1 MPRTV
6 NVNYVTKEVKILL
19 HDSETES
26 LAAATAIAAAAEAQE
41 AKDVVVDNLQDSLD
55 AIDAKTETEKTEL
68 DNYTDTKKTE
78 ISSFA
83 TEELQ
88 PYVTAAAASA
98 QQADTTATA
107 LTTFLETKETLTAP
121 AVDTTLYVTG
131 AAADAKATGNA
142 IKSTKAEMSLFGVDD
157 LLWDNCHPESS
168 TGKGVTWTVDNV
180 NKKVTVVGTATGTT
194 LVNFYSTAAGDTG
207 FPSWLQKGKEYYF
220 YLDTDSRVVLQ
231 IFYYINGAS
240 HIISIQGH
248 QKVTIPETADNDR
261 FVIRLAI
268 VSPNLGSVNTVV
280 RPFISEAPSLY
291 DINNR
296 IDTEV
301 MKKLNGV
308 GIPPNTDL
316 DTLKDSGFS
325 YLSTYA
331 NYVNCPLANNQQ
343 GIIRI
348 YNTGT
353 MVTQFVNGTINSD
366 QYVRRYY
373 YNTDVWSDWASN
385 FTDITKLDK
394 TEASL
399 FGVQDLLWSG
409 ANFDQGKT
417 LTVNDVTFSTSTDDR
432 TISVT
437 GTASAATTFYRIFY
451 DGSTVMS
458 TLEKGKKY
466 IAHINA
472 DNVYLRIYY
481 NDGNTSHLVVN
492 TNTMQEF
499 TIPND
504 AVRTTIRLDVLE
516 GIAVNEIVRP
526 FISEA
531 MSLQELTE
539 NAQQGKKSL
548 KIIFLGHSTMQDGL
562 TYVPWILQ
570 NVAPE
575 LELTMGLGY
584 KSGTNASGATG
595 YLAGFDDPSY
605 TFDIY
610 SVYTPGASA
619 WVNSY
624 DSVTVKQALDD
635 KEWDVV
641 VPLESILSTGGKIPS
656 DDITHFASLGV
667 LIDKIISY
675 LGRPIKIG
683 AFFNHNRYATN
694 SNVPLETADTFTDG
708 IEQYKTYVWEA
719 YASQFIFP
727 NFTAYW
733 NARGTTLDQYGNAEW
748 HHMLADYAHYQE
760 GIGCYL
766 GSCSS
771 ALTILDIAG
780 ITNKSILG
788 EQTRP
793 DMDWVTSHNIPG
805 QNYGTGEHI
814 VVGIS
819 DENCLIAQKC
829 AIMAHK
835 FPWEISTIN

>member
-1 MPRTV
+1 MAITPSDFS
-6 NVNYVTKEVKILL
+6 KIW
-19 HDSETES
+19 
-26 LAAATAIAAAAEAQE
+26 
-41 AKDVVVDNLQDSLD
+41 
-55 AIDAKTETEKTEL
+55 
-68 DNYTDTKKTE
+68 
-78 ISSFA
+78 
-83 TEELQ
+83 
-88 PYVTAAAASA
+88 ASN
-98 QQADTTATA
+98 ADTPEYTFSEANYLKGWDFVGNLPPTRAQWNAIQKRTDEKMKYVFDNFGAPLVANTVADMTEQNRVYVYTGSEAGYTAGHWYYWNGSAWTDGGVYNSN
-107 LTTFLETKETLTAP
+107 TVQVDPTLTIS
-121 AVDTTLYVTG
+121 G
-131 AAADAKATGNA
+131 AAADAKATGDA
-142 IKSTKAEMSLFGVDD
+142 IKSTQAEMSLFGIDD
-157 LLWDNCHPESS
+157 LLWDNCHPKSI

-180 NKKVTVVGTATGTT
+180 NKKVTVVGTAIGTT

-240 HIISIQGH
+240 HTISIQGH
-248 QKVTIPETADNDR
+248 QKVTIPATADNDK

-268 VSPNLGSVNTVV
+268 PSTNLGSVDTVV

-291 DINNR
+291 EINNR
-296 IDTEV
+296 IDAEV
-301 MKKLNGV
+301 MKKLDV
-308 GIPPNTDL
+308 GTVPANTDL
-316 DTLKDSGFS
+316 NTLKDTGFA
-325 YLSTYA
+325 YLSTNYS
-331 NYVNCPLANNQQ
+331 YVNYPLANDQQ

-353 MVTQFVNGTINSD
+353 MVTQFVNGTKTPD

-373 YNTDVWSDWASN
+373 YTTDNWSDWVSD
-385 FTDITKLDK
+385 FTDVTKLDK

-399 FGVQDLLWSG
+399 FGVQDVLWSG

-417 LTVNDVTFSTSTDDR
+417 YTKNDVTFTTNTDDR
-432 TISVT
+432 TISIV
-437 GTASAATTFYRIFY
+437 GTASASNTFYRIFY
-451 DGSTVMS
+451 DGSTVMP

-466 IAHINA
+466 IAHINSE
-472 DNVYLRIYY
+472 NVYIKVYY
-481 NDGNTSHLVVN
+481 ADGNGTSHTAVN
-492 TNTMQEF
+492 TKTTQEF

-504 AVRTTIRLDVLE
+504 AIRTFIRLDVLN
-516 GIAVNEIVRP
+516 GVTVNEIVRP

-539 NAQQGKKSL
+539 SISQKEL
-548 KIIFLGHSTMQDGL
+548 KILFLGHSTMQDEL

-570 NVAPE
+570 NIAPE
-575 LELTMGLGY
+575 LKLTMGIGY
-584 KSGTNASGATG
+584 KSGVEASGENG
-595 YLAGFDDPSY
+595 LVAGFDDPSY

-619 WVNSY
+619 WENSY

-635 KEWDVV
+635 QEWDVV

-656 DDITHFASLGV
+656 DDTTHFASLGT
-667 LIDKIISY
+667 LIDKIIAY

-694 SNVPLETADTFTDG
+694 SNVPLETTDTYTDG

-719 YASQFIFP
+719 YANQFIFP

-733 NARGTTLDQYGNAEW
+733 NARGTALDQYGNAEW

-780 ITNKSILG
+780 IKNKSILG

-793 DMDWVTSHNIPG
+793 DLQWVTDHNIPG
-805 QNYGTGEHI
+805 QNYGTGERV

-835 FPWEISTIN
+835 FPWKVSTIN